1 MPLPF
6 IIFGTRSSPSVV
18 RAGMFLCPCC
28 TTPEAYDLVRVR
40 QYFTLFFLPVFPI
53 GTRGQYVECGRCGS
67 TYDEAILEHQEGT
80 SEREFESY
88 YDQALRRCL
97 AEVILA
103 DGVIRHGELDA
114 MHGALM
120 RYGYSPLGR
129 EETEAIF
136 EVIEAEDQPL
146 EDYLERVSPQLNRQ
160 GREDIIRAMLAVMAA
175 DNDVDEREAG
185 LVDHVAGWLGVTA
198 EDMRA
203 LVAAFGR
210 ASSGGA

>member
-1 MPLPF
+1 
-6 IIFGTRSSPSVV
+6 
-18 RAGMFLCPCC
+18 
-28 TTPEAYDLVRVR
+28 
-40 QYFTLFFLPVFPI
+40 
-53 GTRGQYVECGRCGS
+53 
-67 TYDEAILEHQEGT
+67 
-80 SEREFESY
+80 
-88 YDQALRRCL
+88 
-97 AEVILA
+97 
-103 DGVIRHGELDA
+103 
-114 MHGALM
+114 M

-136 EVIEAEDQPL
+136 EVVEAEDQPL